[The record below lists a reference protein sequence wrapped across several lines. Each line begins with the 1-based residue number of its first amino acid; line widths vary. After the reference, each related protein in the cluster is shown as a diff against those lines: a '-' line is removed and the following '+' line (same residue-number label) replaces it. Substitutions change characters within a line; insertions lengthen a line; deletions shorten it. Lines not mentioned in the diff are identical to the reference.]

1 MSSDTTTRLNSA
13 VQQFS
18 DEVLADMRA
27 NIASLGVR
35 GKQYLLRSIKSE
47 KAKAKMQERISTEGV
62 LTKMLKRKIYYQYG
76 EAFGVG
82 FKMPKHAIFLVK
94 GVGGVHKISNP
105 REAKD
110 FANNPI
116 DKRMDKLADQVAE
129 IYGDKVEINAFRA
142 KIK

>member
-1 MSSDTTTRLNSA
+1 MITNPTQEINR
-13 VQQFS
+13 VIQEFG
-18 DEVLADMRA
+18 DEVIAEMKG
-27 NIASLGVR
+27 NISSLGVR
-35 GKQYLLRSIKSE
+35 GKQFLLRKLKSE

-62 LTKMLKRKIYYQYG
+62 LSKLLKRKIYYQYG

-129 IYGDKVEINAFRA
+129 IYGDKVEINAFPA

>member
-1 MSSDTTTRLNSA
+1 MNTNTTQELNR
-13 VQQFS
+13 VIQEFG
-18 DEVLADMRA
+18 DEVITEMKG
-27 NIASLGVR
+27 NISSLGVR
-35 GKQYLLRSIKSE
+35 GKQYLLRKLKSE

-62 LTKMLKRKIYYQYG
+62 LTKMLKRKIYYQDG